1 MADLKQV
8 ACSAIDKQAE
18 DLSLLSKEIWD
29 HPELNFNEV
38 YSHDYLTKFLED
50 RGFPVDRKYRNE
62 TAFRAVLGDHSSGPH
77 VAVLCEY
84 DALPEIGHA
93 CGHNLIAEVGVAAGI
108 GIKAAFEKA
117 GKPLGKLSVI
127 GTPGEE
133 GGGGKIILLE
143 EGVFDDV
150 DVAMMSH
157 PAPIDALNVGF
168 NAINTVRVTYKGRAS
183 HAAAFPWEGVNAL
196 DAAVTAYQSVSN
208 LRQQMKPTWRVHGII
223 SKGGVK
229 PNIIPEEAELEY
241 YIRAP
246 IKKELDVLT
255 EKVINCFHSAAK
267 ATGCTVEVKFEVRPY
282 LDVIHN
288 KSLLKTYEE
297 NIKTFG
303 HYGTLTTSEFPAGG
317 STDMGNVSYVVPS
330 IHPMYYIGSDAF
342 NHTREFNTATGDP
355 AAQPFTL
362 SQGKAL
368 AMTAIDVFTNPE
380 LLQRIKDDFAKD
392 LQTRK

>member
-50 RGFPVDRKYRNE
+50 RGFPVDRKYKNE

-150 DVAMMSH
+150 DVAM
-157 PAPIDALNVGF
+157 I
-168 NAINTVRVTYKGRAS
+168 VRVTYKGRAS

-208 LRQQMKPTWRVHGII
+208 LRQQMKPTWRVHG
-223 SKGGVK
+223 KYLKAGGVK

>member
-8 ACSAIDKQAE
+8 ACSAIDNQAE
-18 DLSLLSKEIWD
+18 DLSILSKEIWD
-29 HPELNFNEV
+29 HPELNLNEV

-50 RGFPVDRKYRNE
+50 RGFPVDRKYKHE

-150 DVAMMSH
+150 AVAMMSH
-157 PAPIDALNVGF
+157 PAPLDALAVGF
-168 NAINTVRVTYKGRAS
+168 NAINSVRVTYKGRAS

-229 PNIIPEEAELEY
+229 PNIIPDEAELEY

-255 EKVINCFHSAAK
+255 EKVINCFHSAAN
-267 ATGCTVEVKFEVRPY
+267 ATGCTVEVKFEGRPY

-288 KSLLKTYEE
+288 NSLLKTYEE

-303 HYGTLTTSEFPAGG
+303 HYGTLSASEFPAGG

-342 NHTREFNTATGDP
+342 NHTREFTTATGDP
-355 AAQPFTL
+355 AAQSFTL

-368 AMTAIDVFTNPE
+368 AMTAIDVFTNSE